1 MEVVVEVAVEVAVER
16 LGVEGEVEDEA
27 EVWEAEAWVVEE
39 ACQNVEEG
47 VE

>member
-1 MEVVVEVAVEVAVER
+1 MEVAVEVAVER

-27 EVWEAEAWVVEE
+27 EVEAEAWVVEE
-39 ACQNVEEG
+39 AWQNVEEG